1 MPKVVI
7 CDTSSLILLH
17 KVGEL
22 HILNLVY
29 GDIFTTKEVADEF
42 VEKLPYW
49 IHIEAAKDKKY
60 QQFLATK
67 LDLGESN
74 AMALAQEMDDS
85 LLILDDLKA
94 RKLAK
99 QLNLI
104 FTGTLGVIHKA
115 KQDGKIAM
123 VKPIIDKLLKT
134 NFRISKQ
141 VVEEILKK
149 NNE

>member
-17 KVGEL
+17 KIGEL

-42 VEKLPYW
+42 GEKLPYW

-67 LDLGESN
+67 LDLGEAS
-74 AMALAQEMDDS
+74 AMSLAQEMDDS

-115 KQDGKIAM
+115 KRDGKIAM